1 MPYFQRKVY
10 VLSNILSIFI
20 FIFPQE
26 EGMCSVVKVTKL
38 FFLHVSLKAFY
49 DRLHV
54 LYIIYLY
61 TVLLFTGEKNL
72 YCGRWNWHV
81 FPRKKVCVMFMVC
94 VMFFLHQSH
103 PSYDIKKKKLL
114 EMFVGFILNPK
125 FNKLS

>member
-1 MPYFQRKVY
+1 VPYFQRKVY

-72 YCGRWNWHV
+72 YCGRWN
-81 FPRKKVCVMFMVC
+81 
-94 VMFFLHQSH
+94 
-103 PSYDIKKKKLL
+103 
-114 EMFVGFILNPK
+114 
-125 FNKLS
+125 

>member
-20 FIFPQE
+20 FFSQE
-26 EGMCSVVKVTKL
+26 EGMCYVVKVTKL

-61 TVLLFTGEKNL
+61 IYIQYSYSQERRIYIVVDGIDIF
-72 YCGRWNWHV
+72 
-81 FPRKKVCVMFMVC
+81 FPRRRYVLWSWYALCFSFTKV
-94 VMFFLHQSH
+94 
-103 PSYDIKKKKLL
+103 
-114 EMFVGFILNPK
+114 ILPLTSK
-125 FNKLS
+125 NKNY